1 MGTKPLPLPVR
12 IAAGLVAIA
21 IEQARDLS
29 RLIIEFPVTAVSQ
42 ALQAPWRVQQK
53 VNELAHKG
61 DHLLGTLCPVE
72 EQPSSATFSEDEPPS
87 HNGASSR
94 TGSRLYRP
102 SDSTA
107 PDEPRVDSP
116 EADAVLDDLPPAL
129 PDLRPRTWPPTQ

>member
-1 MGTKPLPLPVR
+1 MTPLPFPVR

-21 IEQARDLS
+21 VEQARDLP

-72 EQPSSATFSEDEPPS
+72 EQPSAATFSEDEPPVAQW
-87 HNGASSR
+87 GEQQDRESSLSAVR
-94 TGSRLYRP
+94 LHCPRRAPRGLTGGRRGPRRP
-102 SDSTA
+102 A
-107 PDEPRVDSP
+107 AR
-116 EADAVLDDLPPAL
+116 PP
-129 PDLRPRTWPPTQ
+129 